1 MKNNKK
7 IGILI
12 VAYNAASTLSKVL
25 DRIPPS
31 VYEEIDEIAVFDDA
45 SKDDT
50 YLLSIGYKTKYKL
63 EKLTIH
69 LNQRNLGYGGNQ
81 KQGFKYFIDKGFDV
95 VVLLHGDGQYAPEIL
110 NEMYTPI
117 VNDEADVVLGS
128 RMMNKY
134 GGALRG
140 GMPLYKFIGNKILT
154 FYQNHALK
162 MNLTEFH
169 SGYRAYSLNHLKK
182 IRLDNCSDDFHFDTQ
197 IIIKAHHHNLRIK
210 EIPIPTYY
218 GDEICYV
225 NGMKY
230 AKDVFLTTREYK
242 KNLSGKKKSE
252 VYEEFYKPYPL
263 KLYPYSSH
271 YVALML
277 LNEKENQRILD
288 IGCGD
293 GNFDSHIN
301 PNNYVVGVDFVVEN
315 DLIRKSIKKYYRAD
329 LNNGLPQE
337 IFSEDKFDYILLL
350 DIIEHLV
357 NYNKIIKDAIKLL
370 KDDGKIIISVPNI
383 ANIYVRLNLLIGRFP
398 YADKGILDRTHLH
411 FFTLKHLKQL
421 IKKHKLELLKL
432 KVTPIPIIE
441 VLPEFLKRNVG
452 RVLNFLLYYK
462 TLIFKRLL
470 AYQFVVIT
478 KKPIEHGKK

>member
-1 MKNNKK
+1 
-7 IGILI
+7 
-12 VAYNAASTLSKVL
+12 
-25 DRIPPS
+25 
-31 VYEEIDEIAVFDDA
+31 
-45 SKDDT
+45 
-50 YLLSIGYKTKYKL
+50 
-63 EKLTIH
+63 
-69 LNQRNLGYGGNQ
+69 
-81 KQGFKYFIDKGFDV
+81 
-95 VVLLHGDGQYAPEIL
+95 
-110 NEMYTPI
+110 
-117 VNDEADVVLGS
+117 
-128 RMMNKY
+128 
-134 GGALRG
+134 
-140 GMPLYKFIGNKILT
+140 
-154 FYQNHALK
+154 
-162 MNLTEFH
+162 
-169 SGYRAYSLNHLKK
+169 
-182 IRLDNCSDDFHFDTQ
+182 
-197 IIIKAHHHNLRIK
+197 
-210 EIPIPTYY
+210 
-218 GDEICYV
+218 
-225 NGMKY
+225 
-230 AKDVFLTTREYK
+230 LTTREYK

-301 PNNYVVGVDFVVEN
+301 PNNYVVGVDFVEEN
-315 DLIRKSIKKYYRAD
+315 DLIRKSIKKYYRTD